1 MQLGTL
7 KGVSR
12 ERKRKPHKIKFTQD
26 FFPLKKL
33 CDDDIFLLD
42 TGAYMKTF
50 RMKSTNYKILS
61 QAKRMDTLKRWG
73 DFLNVLEPGT
83 EYKYT
88 IVKRKVEEGEF
99 KRKRLMPMQG
109 DGMDEY
115 RKEYNRVISLKSE
128 RAARISEEHILQ
140 INTVQR
146 TENNARSYLNRSRRD
161 LAKELA
167 LMGSGLESIDAK
179 EYLNICYDYLNMNSI
194 EFFGEID
201 VPRFLAAR
209 HGLNDLI
216 VPAGKFVRHAE
227 YIECG
232 GMYMRA
238 LYIPPNGFAAY
249 INDDI
254 IFDLTEKDRHISL
267 SVDIIPVPT
276 EEATKIVESNAMKVE
291 GNIDKFQQRQNE
303 RGNFSAQLP
312 YRMRQDRAKEE
323 EWNEDIHQR
332 DQRVFLSLLTLVV
345 AAESLEKL
353 EEETKDLIS
362 IAQKNGC
369 KLVPL
374 TLQQTDGLVTALP
387 FGVNR
392 FLTDNGEKL
401 RTLTTEGLSS
411 FIPFTVQEINDE
423 GGAFIGQ
430 NAVSGRSIFINR
442 KKGMNGNCMIYG
454 SSGAG
459 KSMKKKEEQIYYI
472 LNSDDKMIIV
482 DPEREYSELVESV
495 GGQVIRLSAG
505 SKNHINA
512 MEMEREYGES
522 KKNPVVSK
530 SEFMMSLYA
539 AISEK
544 DKLDSKEK
552 TIIDSAVR
560 KTYETYIASGYSGP
574 MPTLTD
580 FVHALE
586 EMHMPL
592 ASDIALS
599 FGIFTSGSLDTFAHQ
614 TNVDMS
620 NRIICFDT
628 YELGDHLQP
637 VGMLVI
643 MDYILN
649 TLIRNRAEKRWTWV
663 DVDEIYLL
671 YLYDITAT
679 FFFKLAKR
687 IRKYAGILTGITQ
700 NIQDALNNK
709 TGRAMMA
716 NSDFC
721 IFLSLKEEDA
731 DAVASLLRLTD
742 EQMEYVRDVGVGRGI
757 IKLGSNIVPF
767 EDEWPRDT
775 KLFQLM
781 TTKIEESD
789 E

>member
-1 MQLGTL
+1 MRLATL
-7 KGVSR
+7 RSVSKD
-12 ERKRKPHKIKFTQD
+12 RKRKAHRIKFTQD
-26 FFPLKKL
+26 IFPLRSL
-33 CDDDIFLLD
+33 YAGDMFGLD
-42 TGAYMKTF
+42 TGAYMKTY
-50 RMKSTNYKILS
+50 RLKGTNYKTLS
-61 QAKRMDTLKRWG
+61 QEKRLDKLRRWG
-73 DFLNVLEPGT
+73 SFLDVLEPGT

-88 IVKRKVEEGEF
+88 IIKRKVEEGEF
-99 KRKRLMPMQG
+99 RRKRLMPLEG
-109 DGMDEY
+109 DGFDAY
-115 RKEYNRVISLKSE
+115 RREYNEVISQKSE
-128 RAARISEEHILQ
+128 KVARIAEEHILQ

-146 TENNARSYLNRSRRD
+146 NEENARSYLDRSRRD
-161 LAKELA
+161 LSKELSSI
-167 LMGSGLESIDAK
+167 GSGLEPIAARD
-179 EYLNICYDYLNMNSI
+179 YLNICYDYLNMNDV
-194 EFFGEID
+194 EFFDRLDTDE
-201 VPRFLAAR
+201 FLKLR

-216 VPAGKFVRHAE
+216 VPPGKFVRHPE
-227 YIECG
+227 YIQAG

-238 LYIPPNGFAAY
+238 MYIPPNGYAAY
-249 INDDI
+249 INDDV

-276 EEATKIVESNAMKVE
+276 EEAKKLVESNAMKVE
-291 GNIDKFQQRQNE
+291 SNIEKFQTRQNE
-303 RGNFSAQLP
+303 HGNFSAQLP
-312 YRMRQDRAKEE
+312 YSMRQDREKEE

-332 DQRVFLSLLTLVV
+332 DQRVFLTLITLVV

-353 EEETKDLIS
+353 EEETQELSS

-369 KLVPL
+369 KLVTL
-374 TLQQTDGLVTALP
+374 TLEQQEGLVTALP

-401 RTLTTEGLSS
+401 RTLTTEGLSA
-411 FIPFTVQEINDE
+411 FIPFTVQEIADE
-423 GGAFIGQ
+423 GGAFMGQ
-430 NAVSGRSIFINR
+430 NAISGRSIFINR

-482 DPEREYSELVESV
+482 DPEREYSKLVEAV
-495 GGQVIRLSAG
+495 GGQVIKLAAG
-505 SKNHINA
+505 SDNHINA
-512 MEMEREYGES
+512 MEMEKEYGDN
-522 KKNPVVSK
+522 KNPMVAK

-544 DKLDSKEK
+544 DKVDAKEK
-552 TIIDSAVR
+552 TIIDAAVR
-560 KTYETYIASGYSGP
+560 QTYREYTKANYEGAP
-574 MPTLTD
+574 PTLHD
-580 FVHALE
+580 FVAALE
-586 EMHMPL
+586 GIDNPI
-592 ASDIALS
+592 AKDIALA

-671 YLYDITAT
+671 YLYEVTAK

-687 IRKYAGILTGITQ
+687 IRKYAGLLTGITQ
-700 NIQDALNNK
+700 NIQDALSNT

-721 IFLSLKEEDA
+721 IFLSLKDEDA
-731 DAVASLLRLTD
+731 EAVASILRLTD
-742 EQMEYVRDVGVGRGI
+742 EQMEYVRDVGCGKGI
-757 IKLGSNIVPF
+757 IKLGNNIVPF
-767 EDEWPRDT
+767 EDEWPKNT
-775 KLFQLM
+775 KLFELM
-781 TTKIEESD
+781 TTKIEASNE
-789 E
+789 